1 MIYIYQY
8 EHVVCMFLYIY
19 MTWHR
24 LTRAGGDCWVES
36 GKLVMELLS
45 PDSQVIF
52 RLETLVAVFQNFQ
65 IEPIFEGQSRSGSC
79 VA

>member
-36 GKLVMELLS
+36 GKLVMELLF
-45 PDSQVIF
+45 PDS
-52 RLETLVAVFQNFQ
+52 
-65 IEPIFEGQSRSGSC
+65 
-79 VA
+79 